1 MQHLGTRLLRTQRL
15 VLRRMTLDDCH
26 DMYKNWACDPAVTR
40 YLRWNAHR
48 DWTVTAEFLHLVE
61 LQYQNPAFYQ
71 WGICLQD
78 GTLVGSISVQPG
90 ERSAPD
96 AWRRLPAAA
105 CSGPLWETGYALGRR
120 WWGQGYAPEAL
131 AKVLHFWFEE
141 VGARFWLPAT
151 PFLTRPAGGLLKS
164 AVFTT
169 TTMQYAIAMMAA
181 RLFAGPIVCWSP
193 NGKNF
198 LPPKRLNRSIYKFKK
213 EYIHGRIHIGFW
225 PRPFIRKR
233 R

>member
-71 WGICLQD
+71 WGICLQG

-96 AWRRLPAAA
+96 A
-105 CSGPLWETGYALGRR
+105 
-120 WWGQGYAPEAL
+120 
-131 AKVLHFWFEE
+131 
-141 VGARFWLPAT
+141 
-151 PFLTRPAGGLLKS
+151 
-164 AVFTT
+164 
-169 TTMQYAIAMMAA
+169 
-181 RLFAGPIVCWSP
+181 
-193 NGKNF
+193 
-198 LPPKRLNRSIYKFKK
+198 
-213 EYIHGRIHIGFW
+213 
-225 PRPFIRKR
+225 
-233 R
+233 

>member
-96 AWRRLPAAA
+96 AWRRLPV
-105 CSGPLWETGYALGRR
+105 PGRFGKRGMR
-120 WWGQGYAPEAL
+120 WGG
-131 AKVLHFWFEE
+131 
-141 VGARFWLPAT
+141 VG
-151 PFLTRPAGGLLKS
+151 GGKG
-164 AVFTT
+164 
-169 TTMQYAIAMMAA
+169 M
-181 RLFAGPIVCWSP
+181 R
-193 NGKNF
+193 
-198 LPPKRLNRSIYKFKK
+198 PKRSPRYSIS
-213 EYIHGRIHIGFW
+213 GL
-225 PRPFIRKR
+225 KR
-233 R
+233 

>member
-96 AWRRLPAAA
+96 VWRRLPAAA

-141 VGARFWLPAT
+141 VGA
-151 PFLTRPAGGLLKS
+151 PFLAACHAVSNPASRRVIEKCGFHYDHDAVCHRYDGSPVICRVYSLLVSEWEEFS
-164 AVFTT
+164 AAQTPE
-169 TTMQYAIAMMAA
+169 
-181 RLFAGPIVCWSP
+181 PID
-193 NGKNF
+193 
-198 LPPKRLNRSIYKFKK
+198 I
-213 EYIHGRIHIGFW
+213 
-225 PRPFIRKR
+225 
-233 R
+233 